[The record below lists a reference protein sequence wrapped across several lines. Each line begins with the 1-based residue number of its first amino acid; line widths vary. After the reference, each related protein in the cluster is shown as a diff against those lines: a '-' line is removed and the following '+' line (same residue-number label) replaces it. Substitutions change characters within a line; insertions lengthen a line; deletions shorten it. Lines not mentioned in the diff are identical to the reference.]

1 MRRGEAS
8 KPEERRHN
16 QVTDPNTPQSAT
28 SGAPEPEGPIGQLL
42 AQLRAAL
49 AIPKADRSPDWEE
62 ATAKLVALTAVDYLK
77 QPDDSIA
84 LQELALV
91 HLAGTRG
98 CKSARKRELS
108 PLRWRERPPP
118 RLSETFAD
126 ADEAKAAVVG
136 VSALRADWVVR
147 FVLEELRSPSL
158 EAARA
163 ELIAWAAANSS
174 NLASL
179 LNTLAAAFPLSSS
192 DSRTVLFEATALL
205 LRPEI
210 LSTHAIGDD
219 FLISLVDLIGQAAAP
234 KAPHE
239 DSVRAESSQVES
251 LAVQVVVALDALTS
265 VRPALLVRP
274 ASSALLR
281 EAGRRVPH
289 WPTSVKQAVTR
300 VLQRVVSLLECL
312 QSVDSSATA
321 SLIAE
326 VSKGYAAALPAA
338 AKAVPER
345 DTLMRLGTLA
355 TGSEKQGASAHGAEE
370 MEQSLAT
377 LLAEWDAFA
386 MAAGASAEVT
396 QIGKQIEA
404 VARLAHVERFGA
416 LGDVVAYEPL
426 QHHLTGDA
434 DVPPLRVLICR
445 SGVRKQRPDG
455 SFRVILK
462 ALAEPRD
469 GVLEG

>member
-1 MRRGEAS
+1 
-8 KPEERRHN
+8 
-16 QVTDPNTPQSAT
+16 
-28 SGAPEPEGPIGQLL
+28 LL

-62 ATAKLVALTAVDYLK
+62 ATAKLVALVAVDYLK
-77 QPDDSIA
+77 QPDDSVA

-91 HLAGTRG
+91 HLAGTKG
-98 CKSARKRELS
+98 CKAARKRELN
-108 PLRWRERPPP
+108 PLRWRERLPP
-118 RLSETFAD
+118 RLSETFAE

-136 VSALRADWVVR
+136 MSALRADWVIR

-158 EAARA
+158 AAARA
-163 ELIAWAAANSS
+163 ELIGWAAANSS
-174 NLASL
+174 SLASL
-179 LNTLAAAFPLSSS
+179 LRALVAAFPPSAN
-192 DSRTVLFEATALL
+192 DTRTVLLEATALL
-205 LRPEI
+205 LRPEF
-210 LSTHAIGDD
+210 LTTHAIGDD
-219 FLISLVDLIGQAAAP
+219 FLISLVDLIGQVATP
-234 KAPHE
+234 R
-239 DSVRAESSQVES
+239 SVQEGADRAGSPRVES
-251 LAVQVVVALDALTS
+251 LAVQAVAALDTLTS

-274 ASSALLR
+274 ASTALLR
-281 EAGRRVPH
+281 EAGGRVPH
-289 WPTSVKQAVTR
+289 WPTALKQAVTR

-312 QSVDSSATA
+312 QSVDSSAAA
-321 SLIAE
+321 SLTAE

-338 AKAVPER
+338 AKTMPER
-345 DTLMRLGTLA
+345 DALMRLGMLV
-355 TGSEKQGASAHGAEE
+355 TGSEEQSASAHVVAE

-386 MAAGASAEVT
+386 TATGASAEVT

-426 QHHLTGDA
+426 QHHLTGIT
-434 DVPPLRVLICR
+434 DVPPLRVLISR
-445 SGVRKQRPDG
+445 SGVRKRRPDG

-469 GVLEG
+469 DVVEG